1 MALTFEEAC
10 RILEVTPDASEADVK
25 TAYRKLAMKWH
36 PDKHEGPEKENATQR
51 FQELSAAYQ
60 KLTIAEEDSIEIID
74 FQDAFQFFMRIF
86 MEHCQDRCFFDDDLD
101 YDDDLPYTS
110 EEYYDTSEFS
120 DEDGPL
126 DYQYMR
132 TEKPPGFARTAEEA
146 LKNAEELIN
155 EEAEQKRRLVK
166 KKTDGHR
173 KRKSNRKRKQLNK
186 IKTTPSTPPP
196 TTPPTPITPTST
208 ITTTTTITPPTTTT
222 TILVEPLIPESSKK
236 EEKTFLPPLST
247 KPQGNGNIK
256 HNSNQKTT
264 NIVTNGTQAIS
275 TPPKQS
281 KQTTKKTTNPKSEA
295 SNKNTNNK
303 QTKNKETNKRVSL
316 PEESFHKDTNNLSAF
331 VIVSRKKKKA
341 VSTSSMVPNGTIT
354 SVSHKPQINGASQS
368 KPPPSTNPPQPVSKQ
383 GTEQSHPIPNISSTS
398 PANPPG
404 PHPSKQQA
412 KEYIRPNSISPE
424 PPSRPDTLPL
434 HKPPLP
440 YNQDLPQ
447 RNDLLH
453 QFNPIFNPMP
463 SPYVEPYADECTQ
476 MTNTAHVDE
485 AIHLAEQGNDLA
497 GHEQYSIAVEKFT
510 NAIFYNPNEYRYY
523 GNRSLCYERLGD
535 FDIALADADKAI
547 ELRPDWPKGYFRRA
561 RALRS
566 LKRFSEAEE
575 SLSIVQSLQGVSED
589 LECEVKI
596 VRELQLQEF
605 GFTASQSHKAMKRC
619 TTYQQAIDLLIHG
632 QISDSDDDNVYQSEE
647 DADGYKRMF
656 ENPSWS
662 MSNHYQPFNSPGG
675 ARPLS
680 KHPHSTSSAQAS
692 RQLSVNEEPGTV
704 ASLWVG
710 NIDVHMT
717 EKELSDLFSGIG
729 RIQSVYF
736 LPKIQGKNR
745 AAFVNFTRADDAAN
759 AINALQGVEKYGKCL
774 LLRYPDNPK
783 PPESLPG
790 GKVTCKFWLQ
800 GRCVRGNKCAFV
812 HPRKSK

>member
-10 RILEVTPDASEADVK
+10 RILEVASDASEADVK

-60 KLTIAEEDSIEIID
+60 KLTIAEEDSIEIVD

-110 EEYYDTSEFS
+110 EEYYDTSEYS

-132 TEKPPGFARTAEEA
+132 NEKPPGFARTAEEA
-146 LKNAEELIN
+146 SKNADELIR

-166 KKTDGHR
+166 KKTDGQR
-173 KRKSNRKRKQLNK
+173 KRKNNRKRKQLNK
-186 IKTTPSTPPP
+186 IKTST
-196 TTPPTPITPTST
+196 TTPVEEE
-208 ITTTTTITPPTTTT
+208 PP
-222 TILVEPLIPESSKK
+222 IPENSKK
-236 EEKTFLPPLST
+236 EEEKPLLPPPPS
-247 KPQGNGNIK
+247 KQVPQPQGNGDVK
-256 HNSNQKTT
+256 QNSNQKTT
-264 NIVTNGTQAIS
+264 NIITNGKQTS
-275 TPPKQS
+275 TPLKQS
-281 KQTTKKTTNPKSEA
+281 KQTKKTNSKTEV
-295 SNKNTNNK
+295 SNKNTNK
-303 QTKNKETNKRVSL
+303 QTKNKETNKRASL
-316 PEESFHKDTNNLSAF
+316 QEELSHKDTNNLSAF

-341 VSTSSMVPNGTIT
+341 VSTSSVVPNGTT
-354 SVSHKPQINGASQS
+354 VPVSHKPHINGTSQP
-368 KPPPSTNPPQPVSKQ
+368 KPSPSANPPQSISKPAA
-383 GTEQSHPIPNISSTS
+383 EQSHQVPTVSSSTS
-398 PANPPG
+398 PANPPPP
-404 PHPSKQQA
+404 PHSSHPPRQQA
-412 KEYIRPNSISPE
+412 KENTHPNSISPS
-424 PPSRPDTLPL
+424 PPAHSRPDSLPL
-434 HKPPLP
+434 NKPPLP

-447 RNDLLH
+447 GNDLLH

-463 SPYVEPYADECTQ
+463 SPYVEPYSDDCSR

-497 GHEQYSIAVEKFT
+497 GHEQYPIAIEKFT
-510 NAIFYNPNEYRYY
+510 SAIFYNPKEYRYY

-535 FDIALADADKAI
+535 FEIALADADKAI
-547 ELRPDWPKGYFRRA
+547 DLRPDWPKGYFRRA

-589 LECEVKI
+589 LECEIKL
-596 VRELQLQEF
+596 VRALQLQEF

-632 QISDSDDDNVYQSEE
+632 QISDSDDDNVYQSED

-656 ENPSWS
+656 ENTSWS
-662 MSNHYQPFNSPGG
+662 MSNHYQPFHSPGG
-675 ARPLS
+675 AHPLS
-680 KHPHSTSSAQAS
+680 KHPHSSSSQAG

>member
-10 RILEVTPDASEADVK
+10 KILEVTPDASEADVK

-60 KLTIAEEDSIEIID
+60 KLTIAEEDSIEIVD

-132 TEKPPGFARTAEEA
+132 NEKPPGFARTAEEA
-146 LKNAEELIN
+146 LKNAEELIR

-166 KKTDGHR
+166 KKSDGQR

-186 IKTTPSTPPP
+186 IKTTPT
-196 TTPPTPITPTST
+196 
-208 ITTTTTITPPTTTT
+208 TTTTTIV
-222 TILVEPLIPESSKK
+222 VEPLILENSKK
-236 EEKTFLPPLST
+236 EEKPLLPPLPA
-247 KPQGNGNIK
+247 KLKGNGEIK

-264 NIVTNGTQAIS
+264 NIITNGKQTTS

-281 KQTTKKTTNPKSEA
+281 KQTTKKTINSKTEA
-295 SNKNTNNK
+295 SNKNTNK
-303 QTKNKETNKRVSL
+303 QTKIKEINKRASL
-316 PEESFHKDTNNLSAF
+316 QEELSHKDTNNLSAF

-341 VSTSSMVPNGTIT
+341 VSTSSVVPNGTTIP
-354 SVSHKPQINGASQS
+354 VSHKPHINGTSQPKS
-368 KPPPSTNPPQPVSKQ
+368 SPSANPPQPVSKP
-383 GTEQSHPIPNISSTS
+383 GAEQFHPALNVSSSTN
-398 PANPPG
+398 PTNPPPPNG
-404 PHPSKQQA
+404 ALPSRQQT
-412 KEYIRPNSISPE
+412 KENIRPNSVSPD
-424 PPSRPDTLPL
+424 PPAPSRPDSLPL
-434 HKPPLP
+434 NKPPLP
-440 YNQDLPQ
+440 YNNQDLPQ
-447 RNDLLH
+447 RSDLLH

-497 GHEQYSIAVEKFT
+497 GHEQYPIAIEKFT
-510 NAIFYNPNEYRYY
+510 SAIFYNPKEYRYY

-535 FDIALADADKAI
+535 FEIALADADKAI
-547 ELRPDWPKGYFRRA
+547 DLRPDWPKGYFRRA

-575 SLSIVQSLQGVSED
+575 ALSIVQSLQGVSED
-589 LECEVKI
+589 LECEVKL
-596 VRELQLQEF
+596 VRALQLQEF
-605 GFTASQSHKAMKRC
+605 GFTASQSHKAMQRC

-632 QISDSDDDNVYQSEE
+632 QISDSDDDNVYQSE
-647 DADGYKRMF
+647 DDGDGYKRMF
-656 ENPSWS
+656 DNPSWS
-662 MSNHYQPFNSPGG
+662 MSNHYQPYHSPGG
-675 ARPLS
+675 AHPLS

-745 AAFVNFTRADDAAN
+745 AAFVNFTQADDAAN

>member
-51 FQELSAAYQ
+51 FQEVSAAYQ
-60 KLTIAEEDSIEIID
+60 KLTTAEEDSIEIGD

-86 MEHCQDRCFFDDDLD
+86 MAHCQDECFFDDDLE
-101 YDDDLPYTS
+101 YDDELPYTS
-110 EEYYDTSEFS
+110 EEYYNTSEYS

-126 DYQYMR
+126 DYQYAR
-132 TEKPPGFARTAEEA
+132 DEKPPGFARTAEEA
-146 LKNAEELIN
+146 LKNAEELIRQ
-155 EEAEQKRRLVK
+155 EAEQKRRLEK
-166 KKTDGHR
+166 KKTDGQR
-173 KRKSNRKRKQLNK
+173 KRKNNRKRKRLNK
-186 IKTTPSTPPP
+186 IKTT
-196 TTPPTPITPTST
+196 IEDKF
-208 ITTTTTITPPTTTT
+208 II
-222 TILVEPLIPESSKK
+222 EKNKK
-236 EEKTFLPPLST
+236 EEKPPLT
-247 KPQGNGNIK
+247 PPQPPKQPLGNGEQK
-256 HNSNQKTT
+256 QNSNSNPSPNQKTKT
-264 NIVTNGTQAIS
+264 PNGKLHS
-275 TPPKQS
+275 LPPKQA
-281 KQTTKKTTNPKSEA
+281 KQSTKK
-295 SNKNTNNK
+295 SNSVSKPDPPTNK
-303 QTKNKETNKRVSL
+303 QTANTNKQTRNNKEVNKRNTIHEDNSN
-316 PEESFHKDTNNLSAF
+316 KDSNNHSAF
-331 VIVSRKKKKA
+331 VVVSRKKKKA
-341 VSTSSMVPNGTIT
+341 ASTSVINSNGSIPQGNTSHKVHMNGT
-354 SVSHKPQINGASQS
+354 SQS
-368 KPPPSTNPPQPVSKQ
+368 KPVPSTNVHPVCKPTEPSHLVASSSPPHQPPPVHSKSQ
-383 GTEQSHPIPNISSTS
+383 TKETIPPTSTS
-398 PANPPG
+398 PDLPA
-404 PHPSKQQA
+404 PSRQ
-412 KEYIRPNSISPE
+412 E
-424 PPSRPDTLPL
+424 PPPL
-434 HKPPLP
+434 NKPSLTF
-440 YNQDLPQ
+440 NQDLPQ
-447 RNDLLH
+447 RNDLPQQ

-463 SPYVEPYADECTQ
+463 SPYVEPYAEERPH

-485 AIHLAEQGNDLA
+485 AIHLAEQGNELA
-497 GHEQYSIAVEKFT
+497 SHEQFPIAIEKFT
-510 NAIFYNPNEYRYY
+510 SAIFYNPKEYRYY

-535 FDIALADADKAI
+535 FEIALADADKAI

-589 LECEVKI
+589 LECEVKL
-596 VRELQLQEF
+596 VRALQLQEF
-605 GFTASQSHKAMKRC
+605 GFTASQSHKAMKLC

-632 QISDSDDDNVYQSEE
+632 QISDSEDDNVYQSDDEGN
-647 DADGYKRMF
+647 GYKRMF

-662 MSNHYQPFNSPGG
+662 MANHYQPFHSQG
-675 ARPLS
+675 AHALS
-680 KHPHSTSSAQAS
+680 KHHSTSSAQPG
-692 RQLSVNEEPGTV
+692 RQVGINEEPGTV

-745 AAFVNFTRADDAAN
+745 AAFVNFTQADDAAN
-759 AINALQGVEKYGKCL
+759 AINSLQGVEKYGKCL